1 MNLQTVKFTG
11 AYGTTEQLPKS
22 IKPEIIFSGRSNVG
36 KSSLINKFFNRKK
49 LAKVSSK
56 PGKTTTINFFG
67 VAECDFVDLPGYGYA
82 KVAKTEKNRWSQL
95 IDGYFMQ
102 ERNFALVVSL
112 IDIRHDPSEL
122 DIAMIEFLLDMQLP
136 FVIVLTKADKL
147 SRSQQ
152 MKQMNSIRK
161 VLGAPEDHPMIPV
174 SSKTGQN
181 IDKLQSLIQ
190 AVIEGE

>member
-1 MNLQTVKFTG
+1 MNLQTVQFTG

-22 IKPEIIFSGRSNVG
+22 TKPEIVFSGRSNVG

-56 PGKTTTINFFG
+56 PGKTTTINFFA
-67 VAECDFVDLPGYGYA
+67 VKECDFVDLPGYGYA
-82 KVAKTEKNRWSQL
+82 KVAKTEKNRWSEL

-102 ERNFALVVSL
+102 DRNFTLIVSL
-112 IDIRHDPSEL
+112 IDIRHDPSQL
-122 DIAMIEFLLDMQLP
+122 DIAMIDFLLDMQLP

-152 MKQMNSIRK
+152 TKQVNAIRNI
-161 VLGAPEDHPMIPV
+161 LGAPEDHPIIPV

-181 IDKLQSLIQ
+181 IDKLQTLIQ
-190 AVIEGE
+190 TVVEGN